1 MSPLYSTLKKLLEVD
16 AIRPGDDLRSFE
28 NWDSLTVLSLCA
40 NLDANYGISLS
51 AQDLQTVSTVHD
63 LEQLIAI
70 RKAA

>member
-16 AIRPGDDLRSFE
+16 SVQPEDNLRSFD

-51 AQDLQTVSTVHD
+51 AQDLQNVDTVQD
-63 LEQLIAI
+63 LERLIAT

>member
-16 AIRPGDDLRSFE
+16 EIQPDDQLRNFD

-40 NLDANYGISLS
+40 NLDAHHGISLS
-51 AQDLQTVSTVHD
+51 AQDLQNVNTVHD
-63 LEQLIAI
+63 LESLIAA

>member
-1 MSPLYSTLKKLLEVD
+1 MSPLHSTLKKLLEVD
-16 AIRPGDDLRSFE
+16 AIHPGDDLRSFD

-51 AQDLQTVSTVHD
+51 AQDLQTVNTVHD

>member
-16 AIRPGDDLRSFE
+16 DVQPNDNLRNFD

-40 NLDANYGISLS
+40 NLDANFGISLS
-51 AQDLQTVSTVHD
+51 ARDLQTVNTVQD
-63 LEQLIAI
+63 LERLIAT

>member
-16 AIRPGDDLRSFE
+16 AVQPDDNLRSFD

-51 AQDLQTVSTVHD
+51 AQDLQNVNTVQD
-63 LEQLIAI
+63 LERLIAT